1 MAVTPE
7 ASPVALAVVLAPVL
21 VVGHIVLVRWMRDTT
36 LGFVH
41 LFLAFGLYGGTW
53 FAVAA
58 AWWGVSLTISQMIA
72 GGATAGFACLAYMQ
86 VFSLVCR
93 GFSLRIL
100 VDIHRCGALD
110 VPGIMR
116 EYSDGHGIDWL
127 VEKRIVVLERMRL
140 IERRQ
145 DGLALV
151 KPQGV
156 WVGRMGGC
164 VKDVLKPG
172 QGG

>member
-1 MAVTPE
+1 MVVPPE
-7 ASPVALAVVLAPVL
+7 ASAVALAVVLAPVL
-21 VVGHIVLVRWMRDTT
+21 VVGHVVLVRWMRDAV

-72 GGATAGFACLAYMQ
+72 GGAAAGFVCLAYMQ

-100 VDIHRCGALD
+100 VDIHRRGALD

-116 EYSDGHGIDWL
+116 EYSDGRGIDWL
-127 VEKRIVVLERMRL
+127 VEKRIVVLEKMRL
-140 IERRQ
+140 LARRQ
-145 DGLALV
+145 DRLELV
-151 KPQGV
+151 KPQGA
-156 WVGRMGGC
+156 WVGRMGRC
-164 VKDVLKPG
+164 IKDVLKPS